1 MSLQRFVQD
10 WAIPAGIG
18 LLLAAAALLLFPQL
32 REGAFGPE
40 RDEWSGPASY
50 ARAVNRASPA
60 VVNIYTRN
68 AVPQQRHPLLDNPAF
83 RALLESTD
91 LPQFRDRMQSNL
103 GSGVIVNE
111 DGYILTNHH
120 VINQADAI
128 VVYLEDGREAR
139 AELVGTEPN
148 FDLAVLKVEMPD
160 LQAIEVGEPEQA
172 QVGDIVLAIGN
183 PFGVGQTVTQGI
195 ISATG
200 ARNLTNL
207 GAGGYLQ
214 NFLQT
219 DAAVN
224 PGNSGGALVDT
235 KGRLLGI
242 NTSILDKSGYTGGI
256 SFAIPANIALKVM
269 EDIIAHGRVVPG
281 WLGIEAI
288 DLGRAPQLARTFN
301 LPPSTDG
308 MVVTAIY
315 NEGPAYNAGLKPG
328 DVLTHIDG
336 LPLRNGMRGLATM
349 FTLRPGDT
357 VTITFIRD
365 GVESST
371 EAIVSEPPKPQ
382 GETTEQPV
390 PPPTQE

>member
-1 MSLQRFVQD
+1 M
-10 WAIPAGIG
+10 
-18 LLLAAAALLLFPQL
+18 AASALLLFPQL
-32 REGAFGPE
+32 RNGAFGPD
-40 RDEWSGPASY
+40 RDEWNGPVSY
-50 ARAVNRASPA
+50 ARAVNSASPA

-68 AVPQQRHPLLDNPAF
+68 AVPQRRHPLLENPAF

-91 LPQFRDRMQSNL
+91 LPQLRDRMQANL
-103 GSGVIVNE
+103 GSGVIVSE

-128 VVYLEDGREAR
+128 TVYLADGREAR

-148 FDLAVLKVEMPD
+148 FDLAVLKVDIPD
-160 LQAIEVGEPEQA
+160 LHAIEVGDPEKA

-200 ARNLTNL
+200 ARNLTNY
-207 GAGGYLQ
+207 GAGGWLQ

-224 PGNSGGALVDT
+224 PGNSGGPLVDT
-235 KGRLLGI
+235 RGRLLGI

-269 EDIIAHGRVVPG
+269 EDIIEYGRVVPG

-288 DLGRAPQLARTFN
+288 DLSRAPQLARTFN
-301 LPPSTDG
+301 LPQSTEG

-315 NEGPAYNAGLKPG
+315 NEGPAFNAGLKPG
-328 DVLTHIDG
+328 DVLTHING

-357 VTITFIRD
+357 VTISFIRD
-365 GVESST
+365 GTESSV
-371 EAIVSEPPKPQ
+371 EAVVAEPPKPQ
-382 GETTEQPV
+382 GENPEQAA